1 MDTLAFT
8 ILPLAAIKYSLAYL
22 LVGGGFFGAV
32 VIFFL
37 AKMMGK

>member
-1 MDTLAFT
+1 MDVLALT

-22 LVGGGFFGAV
+22 LLGGGFFGAV

-37 AKMMGK
+37 AKMMGR

>member
-1 MDTLAFT
+1 VDALTLT

-22 LVGGGFFGAV
+22 LLGGGFFGAV

-37 AKMMGK
+37 AKMMGR